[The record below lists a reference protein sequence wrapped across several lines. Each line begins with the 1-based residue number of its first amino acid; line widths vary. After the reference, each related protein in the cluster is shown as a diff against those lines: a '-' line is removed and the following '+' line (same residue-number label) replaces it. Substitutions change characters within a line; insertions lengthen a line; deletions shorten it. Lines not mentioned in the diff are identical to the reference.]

1 MRRAVVLGRT
11 TASIQYRP
19 GDPGARPAAPGPGQL
34 RVRVECSGL
43 ANANVMMVRGEYPG
57 GPRGPWSPGYDVVG
71 TVDAVGAGVE
81 EFAVGE
87 RVAVLT
93 KWGGC
98 QQFLAWPA
106 GKSVVKVP
114 AGCEDS
120 AKAVSVVLNG
130 VTALQML
137 ERTAGLEAGQTA
149 LVHGLAGGMGSML
162 ALLCRA
168 KSIRVIGTASAGK
181 HEVCRR
187 LGAEPLDYNNEDW
200 SARVLAL
207 TEGRGVDA
215 VFDSVGGDY
224 VAKSLRCL
232 KKSGT
237 YVNYGL
243 NASSPQHGGR
253 FGGVL
258 TTAAGFAAGLLKA
271 ALFVGPRVRTYFIG
285 LTYSDTKIKEDLARL
300 LDMLAAGEL
309 DPPIHRVYPLERC
322 REAMEAIEQHAAV
335 GKVVVDLR

>member
-1 MRRAVVLGRT
+1 M
-11 TASIQYRP
+11 
-19 GDPGARPAAPGPGQL
+19 
-34 RVRVECSGL
+34 RVECSGL

-137 ERTAGLEAGQTA
+137 ERYLRSVNSATWLQKMKRFSGHWVMSE
-149 LVHGLAGGMGSML
+149 
-162 ALLCRA
+162 RA
-168 KSIRVIGTASAGK
+168 I
-181 HEVCRR
+181 
-187 LGAEPLDYNNEDW
+187 
-200 SARVLAL
+200 
-207 TEGRGVDA
+207 
-215 VFDSVGGDY
+215 
-224 VAKSLRCL
+224 
-232 KKSGT
+232 SG
-237 YVNYGL
+237 
-243 NASSPQHGGR
+243 
-253 FGGVL
+253 
-258 TTAAGFAAGLLKA
+258 
-271 ALFVGPRVRTYFIG
+271 I
-285 LTYSDTKIKEDLARL
+285 I
-300 LDMLAAGEL
+300 
-309 DPPIHRVYPLERC
+309 IH
-322 REAMEAIEQHAAV
+322 
-335 GKVVVDLR
+335 